1 MRADS
6 IQIRAHLHRSHFDLQ
21 VDVELPSRGLTAIF
35 GRSGSGKTSLLR
47 CLAGLEPDCD
57 GKIAVCGT
65 NWQNSREFVPV
76 HKRPI
81 GYVIQTPSLF
91 PHLNVRGN
99 LLFAYKRASRDALSF
114 ELVVEM
120 LALETLLNRNVENLS
135 GGERQRVAIGRAL
148 LIAPK
153 LLLMD
158 EPLASL
164 DNKSKKEIMPFLERL
179 HRELD
184 IPVIFVSHSV
194 EEIAHLADY
203 LMVMEK
209 GRVLGQGKLDQML
222 ARLDFPINLE
232 DDAGVVWEGQLLE
245 EEKKWHLSRVTTG
258 GGDIW
263 LRGSGLRKDAST
275 RIRVLARDV
284 SLALSRHD
292 DSSILNILPGEVEEI
307 LQEPEANS
315 ALVRVKVGESVLL
328 ARLTLLSVSR
338 LGLTPGIQVWAQI
351 KSAALIT

>member
-1 MRADS
+1 LNTDS
-6 IQIRAHLHRSHFDLQ
+6 IQVRARLRRSRFDLQ
-21 VDVELPSRGLTAIF
+21 VDVQLPGRGITAIF

-57 GKIAVCGT
+57 GEIAVCGT
-65 NWQNSREFVPV
+65 HWQDDGEFVPT

-99 LLFAYKRASRDALSF
+99 LQFAYKRAPTSSLSF
-114 ELVVEM
+114 ERVIEM
-120 LALETLLNRNVENLS
+120 LALETLLDRNVDKLS

-148 LIAPK
+148 LIAPQ

-164 DNKSKKEIMPFLERL
+164 DNQSKKEIMPFLERL

-184 IPVIFVSHSV
+184 IPVIYVSHSV
-194 EEIAHLADY
+194 EEVARLADY
-203 LMVMEK
+203 LLVMEK
-209 GRVLGQGKLDQML
+209 GRVVGQGQLDQML

-245 EEKKWHLSRVTTG
+245 EDKRWHLSRVQTR

-263 LRGSGLRKDAST
+263 LRGSGLHTDASI
-275 RIRVLARDV
+275 RIRILARDV

-292 DSSILNILPGEVEEI
+292 DSSIINILSGEIEEI

-315 ALVRVKVGESVLL
+315 ALVRVKVRESALL
-328 ARLTLLSVSR
+328 ARLTLRSVDR
-338 LGLTPGIQVWAQI
+338 LGLTPGMQIWAQI
-351 KSAALIT
+351 KSAALVT